1 MNKILIMR
9 ILGNDLEG
17 LHGSNQTL
25 TNLKFTLENEPN
37 FNNVDKVYLLN
48 RIYDKQKLN
57 SIKKMIKQYN
67 YKYVE
72 IPFELEKFRNIK
84 YDFKLDQI
92 NLNKIN
98 YLQNKK
104 ALNRLLYDYNHYLIN
119 NNGSRNFCIDYGK
132 KNGYEWVFP
141 FDSNAYLT
149 KNYFNQIIDNLKTD
163 THYIVIPQI
172 RLKDGKLVNEDI
184 LNRSKSIQI
193 DKLKIQEPQ
202 VGFHKNSKLRFNDKL
217 IYGCCPKAEF
227 LRVIKVPG
235 KWNNWYDNT
244 KYLGI
249 PDRPKKNVKYQMLSK
264 VIRLNPQEIKNGSNS
279 NKRILGLFN
288 LVRKIRNENTIV
300 ERFSNKL
307 NKNIEVVNLLL
318 LVLVLLLLK
327 KLNIY

>member
-48 RIYDKQKLN
+48 RIYDKKKLN
-57 SIKKMIKQYN
+57 LIKNLLKKFN
-67 YKYVE
+67 YKYIE
-72 IPFELEKFRNIK
+72 IPFKLEKFNNIK

-92 NLNKIN
+92 NLNQI
-98 YLQNKK
+98 YEFQNKK
-104 ALNRLLYDYNHYLIN
+104 AMNRLLYDYNQYLIN
-119 NNGSRNFCIDYGK
+119 NNGSRNFSIDYGI

-149 KNYFNQIIDNLKTD
+149 QNYFNQIIENLKPD

-172 RLKDGKLVNEDI
+172 RLKDGKLINEDI
-184 LNRSKSIQI
+184 LKKNKVVEI
-193 DKLKIQEPQ
+193 DNLKIQEPQ
-202 VGFHKNSKLRFNDKL
+202 VGFHKNSILRFNNKL

-235 KWNNWYDNT
+235 KWNNWYDN
-244 KYLGI
+244 KRYLNI
-249 PDRPKKNVKYQMLSK
+249 LDRPKKNVKFQILSK

-288 LVRKIRNENTIV
+288 LVKKIRNENTLI
-300 ERFSNKL
+300 EGFDNLK
-307 NKNIEVVNLLL
+307 NKNNLLLILVLVFVLL
-318 LVLVLLLLK
+318 LVLK
-327 KLNIY
+327 